1 MQLRLGPGQLHG
13 ENLKSHQFGGV
24 RVTETLHPAGLKTQR
39 HSHELAQFCFVR
51 EGSFSEVCGR
61 RHRECGPL
69 QVIYRPPDEAH
80 ADRFHDAGARCLTI
94 ELGVGLL
101 QRLREYSVI
110 PENSRDFYGG
120 KYAWLAA
127 RLYGEF
133 VRPDAASALA
143 VEGLTLELIAEASRT
158 RVKGRAPDPPR
169 WLEQAEELL
178 RAHFSESLTIDGI
191 ARAVDVHPVHL
202 ARAFRRT
209 YRHTIGE
216 YVRQLRVEF
225 ACRAIAHSD
234 TPLTEIA
241 LAAGFYDQSHFTRT
255 FKSATGVTPSAYRT
269 AFRVS

>member
-1 MQLRLGPGQLHG
+1 MRLRLGPGQLHG
-13 ENLKSHQFGGV
+13 ENLKSHQFGSV

-39 HSHELAQFCFVR
+39 HSHELALFCFVR
-51 EGSFSEVCGR
+51 EGGFSEVYGR
-61 RHRECGPL
+61 RRRECVPL
-69 QVIYRPPDEAH
+69 QVIFRPPDEAH
-80 ADRFHDAGARCLTI
+80 TDRFYDAGARCLTV

-110 PENSRDFYGG
+110 PEDSRDFYGG

-127 RLYGEF
+127 KLYGEF
-133 VRPDAASALA
+133 VRMDAASALA

-158 RVKGRAPDPPR
+158 RAEWREHSPPR

-178 RAHFSESLTIDGI
+178 RAHFSEPLTIE
-191 ARAVDVHPVHL
+191 AVAQAVDVHPVRL

-216 YVRQLRVEF
+216 HVRRLRVEF
-225 ACRAIAHSD
+225 ACRAIAGSD

-241 LAAGFYDQSHFTRT
+241 LSAGFYDQSHFTRT

-269 AFRVS
+269 AFRAG